1 MYTLRNTLRTR
12 LNWTN
17 SKIFGGC
24 WSRCGWFWLW
34 EEVILQLV
42 VWWRG
47 RVRVWVWGL
56 GSECCQGKVPHI
68 GLSTSV
74 CTGVVYNTVDYFA
87 TLCGMSPGIAMLVSQ
102 SGAKDPTTLHQH
114 SWSLWILFS
123 ALIPFSMN
131 STLAFLFAMNFEH
144 KLSMH
149 VHLFSSKSTASDHLV
164 SSHVS
169 NWLEEMSLYIC
180 SQSVWRGFVANYN

>member
-87 TLCGMSPGIAMLVSQ
+87 TLCGMSPGIAMLVSPVLKTRQ
-102 SGAKDPTTLHQH
+102 LCTNILDPYESFLVPWSPFLWTPPWHFCLPWTLNPSCQCTSVFFKQEHRIR
-114 SWSLWILFS
+114 SFS
-123 ALIPFSMN
+123 VKSCVELIRRNEFIYLQP
-131 STLAFLFAMNFEH
+131 ER
-144 KLSMH
+144 
-149 VHLFSSKSTASDHLV
+149 
-164 SSHVS
+164 
-169 NWLEEMSLYIC
+169 LE
-180 SQSVWRGFVANYN
+180 GFCCQL